1 MKKLVKQAIALLID
15 LIIILSDRF
24 REAICSIILDAYN
37 KGGNYVKDDMYTW
50 YMAKVDMF
58 HSSPALAARTDQHN
72 LDYIKKCKEVSTPFH
87 ISNTWIQAKMI
98 PNRKHDEIGKMLL
111 ALYHR
116 MHGNKEAFV
125 LIRVCRPADIIV
137 QQ

>member
-1 MKKLVKQAIALLID
+1 MKQAIALLID
-15 LIIILSDRF
+15 LTIILSDRF

-72 LDYIKKCKEVSTPFH
+72 LDYIKE
-87 ISNTWIQAKMI
+87 NA
-98 PNRKHDEIGKMLL
+98 RKFRLRFTL
-111 ALYHR
+111 ATRGFTL
-116 MHGNKEAFV
+116 K
-125 LIRVCRPADIIV
+125 
-137 QQ
+137 